1 MKTLFSL
8 TAGLTLLLGVGW
20 LFFPEFMLGT
30 WAVKADEVGIYVARR
45 YGGLLF
51 GYTTLLWLS
60 RTSPSSPART
70 AILAG
75 GAVVTGIM
83 ALLSL
88 LGVLTGVVGV
98 GAWSAVVIEVVLAG
112 AFIYY
117 CSTAP

>member
-30 WAVKADEVGIYVARR
+30 WAVKSDAVGIYVARR

-51 GYTTLLWLS
+51 GYTALLWLS
-60 RTSPSSPART
+60 RSAPASPART
-70 AILAG
+70 AIIAG
-75 GAVVTGIM
+75 GAVVTSLM
-83 ALLSL
+83 AVLSL
-88 LGVLTGVVGV
+88 FGVLTGVVGV
-98 GAWSAVVIEVVLAG
+98 GAWSAVVIETVLAG

-117 CSTAP
+117 WSTAK